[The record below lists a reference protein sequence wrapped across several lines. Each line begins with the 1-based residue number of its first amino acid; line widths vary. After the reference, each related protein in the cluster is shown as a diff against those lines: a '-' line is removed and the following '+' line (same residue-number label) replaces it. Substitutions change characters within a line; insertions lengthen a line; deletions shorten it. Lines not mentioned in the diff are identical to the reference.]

1 MTRVPFRTAFFSS
14 ALVLSLAL
22 AASFAAAR
30 EAKTP
35 LGKWM
40 KPNMGTALAGQ
51 DFDTLQ
57 KSADLV
63 ASKPPAGGNYPK
75 WATMAK
81 AVSAAAAKQD
91 VKALKAACKD
101 CHDAY
106 EDKYIKDF
114 PSQPF
119 P

>member
-1 MTRVPFRTAFFSS
+1 MTCVPFRSTILSS

-22 AASFAAAR
+22 AASVAAAR

-40 KPNMGTALAGQ
+40 KPNMGTPLAGQ

-57 KSADLV
+57 KSADFV

-75 WATMAK
+75 WTTMAK
-81 AVSAAAAKQD
+81 AVSAAAGKQD

>member
-1 MTRVPFRTAFFSS
+1 MRSGPLRSAFFSS
-14 ALVLSLAL
+14 ALALSLAL
-22 AASFAAAR
+22 AASFAAAK

-40 KPNMGTALAGQ
+40 QPNMGLALSGQ
-51 DFDTLQ
+51 DFDTLK

-63 ASKPPAGGNYPK
+63 ASKPPAGRKYPK
-75 WATMAK
+75 WTTMAK
-81 AVSAAAAKQD
+81 AVSAAAGKQD
-91 VKALKAACKD
+91 VKALKAACKN
-101 CHDAY
+101 CHDTY

-114 PSQPF
+114 PRRPF